1 MKKFYL
7 LVSIM
12 FIILNNSFSQL
23 DIEGKITEKLN
34 QKANQNIDNEIDKG
48 LDEAENGIKDSS
60 KKKEKKPKQT
70 AEKNMEKEGL
80 TASVKKGKDDDNPS
94 SAALKAYSN
103 YDFIPGEKIL
113 FEDNFADSE
122 DGEFPPHWN
131 LINGQGVV
139 NKSDGSAS
147 YVCVEGNLGSMHRI
161 EPAMKT
167 KTYLGSS
174 YTIEF
179 DFLIPNEDGA
189 IAVYLKDKE
198 GDEGRFI
205 WYEPTGIVK
214 TGYFSSE
221 NSGVYSGDPNGF
233 VGKWHHACLAYKNQ
247 QFKCY
252 VDQYRVLV
260 IPKAGFE
267 PVALMMG
274 FAENSKMKNMKLA
287 EGGGMNMLGKI
298 LTDGKIVTHAI
309 KFDVNKSVIK
319 AESMGFL
326 NELAKWMK
334 EKGDVKL
341 EIIGHTDSDG
351 DDKVNMKLSESR
363 AEAVKNQ
370 LVSMGVSAV
379 RFSTKGMGETQAID
393 NNTSVEGKANNRRVE
408 FVKIN

>member
-1 MKKFYL
+1 M
-7 LVSIM
+7 
-12 FIILNNSFSQL
+12 
-23 DIEGKITEKLN
+23 
-34 QKANQNIDNEIDKG
+34 
-48 LDEAENGIKDSS
+48 
-60 KKKEKKPKQT
+60 
-70 AEKNMEKEGL
+70 
-80 TASVKKGKDDDNPS
+80 
-94 SAALKAYSN
+94 
-103 YDFIPGEKIL
+103 
-113 FEDNFADSE
+113 
-122 DGEFPPHWN
+122 
-131 LINGQGVV
+131 
-139 NKSDGSAS
+139 
-147 YVCVEGNLGSMHRI
+147 
-161 EPAMKT
+161 
-167 KTYLGSS
+167 
-174 YTIEF
+174 
-179 DFLIPNEDGA
+179 
-189 IAVYLKDKE
+189 
-198 GDEGRFI
+198 
-205 WYEPTGIVK
+205 
-214 TGYFSSE
+214 
-221 NSGVYSGDPNGF
+221 
-233 VGKWHHACLAYKNQ
+233 
-247 QFKCY
+247 
-252 VDQYRVLV
+252 LV